1 MLFGF
6 FHSSLSSGCLWPH
19 ASLSPE
25 PGRGGCLQHRQVLM
39 LPAMHLAWDQR
50 AASRPAAQVTPQ
62 ATHAFPSLVNLH
74 FLSKCVGSGAS
85 APLPPRQELG
95 LLLPLSSPLPGSRW
109 PRSPAQASRLPA
121 RSLRAIQR
129 KWQEDESPR
138 GSSRCQGCSPQQDL
152 CATLQ
157 EDLGDGHGEAGISG
171 R

>member
-85 APLPPRQELG
+85 APLASCCPSQAPSLAPAG
-95 LLLPLSSPLPGSRW
+95 LAALHRLPGFQQGACKPYKGNGKRMSH
-109 PRSPAQASRLPA
+109 PEAPAAA
-121 RSLRAIQR
+121 RAAVHNRTFVLHCRR
-129 KWQEDESPR
+129 
-138 GSSRCQGCSPQQDL
+138 
-152 CATLQ
+152 T
-157 EDLGDGHGEAGISG
+157 
-171 R
+171 

>member
-1 MLFGF
+1 MPPAQTGPDAAGNASGLGPKSRQQAGRPSHSPSYPCLPFPGQSSF
-6 FHSSLSSGCLWPH
+6 FIKMCWFRGQC
-19 ASLSPE
+19 SP
-25 PGRGGCLQHRQVLM
+25 
-39 LPAMHLAWDQR
+39 
-50 AASRPAAQVTPQ
+50 
-62 ATHAFPSLVNLH
+62 
-74 FLSKCVGSGAS
+74 
-85 APLPPRQELG
+85 G